1 MTEVICRYVGI
12 VCFVAFTVYGVIG
25 TLRAVRAAEAPLGPR
40 PWALFAVFAL
50 VEAVQ
55 VYGLVAPRPG
65 ADVRGGAI
73 VAVAALFFCVYL
85 QRLYFVSVRN
95 GQAAFPR
102 APFYIGIVILLG
114 IVLAAHLASPYLP

>member
-40 PWALFAVFAL
+40 PWALFAVFEL
-50 VEAVQ
+50 VAAVQ

-65 ADVRGGAI
+65 ADVRGGAV
-73 VAVAALFFCVYL
+73 VAVAALCFCIYL
-85 QRLYFVSVRN
+85 QRLYFVSLRN
-95 GQAAFPR
+95 GQAGFPR
-102 APFYIGIVILLG
+102 APFYVGVVILLG
-114 IVLAAHLASPYLP
+114 